1 MKESRNPKGRQ
12 FGADEYFV
20 VNNYFIEYVAE
31 LLMTATRLI
40 AQKDSLTQGDAKAIK
55 TLIEVFNERVNDLRG
70 GEYTPAENEL
80 FLNELAK
87 VNLYAKDKCTVQNP
101 FDSVKL
107 HDRHG
112 KNIFS
117 IRFSDYF
124 LKLIGGYIRDNW
136 GELYD

>member
-55 TLIEVFNERVNDLRG
+55 TLMDIRLFVSPESITRANLQEKYIDSLKDLR
-70 GEYTPAENEL
+70 
-80 FLNELAK
+80 
-87 VNLYAKDKCTVQNP
+87 
-101 FDSVKL
+101 
-107 HDRHG
+107 
-112 KNIFS
+112 
-117 IRFSDYF
+117 
-124 LKLIGGYIRDNW
+124 
-136 GELYD
+136 